1 MEKRIYPYLIKSK
14 SMAGYYELLFDEG
27 FELRIF
33 DKKKDKEMYNFFLPT
48 VNNYMFWTFNLTDVT
63 GFNQMKNDL
72 KAPVCSDYDC
82 NIFVKGDSEVICFRT
97 GVCLALT
104 DDPHV
109 LEKVKTYEA
118 RQDMEEINIR
128 DTDSYPILDNDVDKY
143 MYIIQLHKM
152 IYLNKL
158 LNCMKKE
165 SLLDKARNSFV
176 EFTTKFYDVKITDD
190 KEAEN
195 KLKRWAD
202 DFEIEDKYLK
212 ADNQF
217 DLIYK
222 NSRIN
227 DYKSKQNLL
236 IGASVVLLVVS
247 IVLLA
252 LHIN

>member
-1 MEKRIYPYLIKSK
+1 
-14 SMAGYYELLFDEG
+14 MAD
-27 FELRIF
+27 
-33 DKKKDKEMYNFFLPT
+33 
-48 VNNYMFWTFNLTDVT
+48 
-63 GFNQMKNDL
+63 
-72 KAPVCSDYDC
+72 
-82 NIFVKGDSEVICFRT
+82 
-97 GVCLALT
+97 
-104 DDPHV
+104 
-109 LEKVKTYEA
+109 
-118 RQDMEEINIR
+118 INIR
-128 DTDSYPILDNDVDKY
+128 DTDSYPILDNDIDKY

-158 LNCMKKE
+158 LHYMKKE
-165 SLLDKARNSFV
+165 SMLDKARNSFV

-227 DYKSKQNLL
+227 DYKAKQNLL
-236 IGASVVLLVVS
+236 IGASVVLLIVS

>member
-27 FELRIF
+27 FELKIF

-48 VNNYMFWTFNLTDVT
+48 VNNYMFWTFNLTDVK
-63 GFNQMKNDL
+63 GFNQMQNDL

-82 NIFVKGDSEVICFRT
+82 NIFVKGDNEIVCFRT
-97 GVCLALT
+97 GICLALT

-118 RQDMEEINIR
+118 RQDMEDINIR
-128 DTDSYPILDNDVDKY
+128 DTDSYPILDNDIDKY

-158 LNCMKKE
+158 LHYMKKA
-165 SLLDKARNSFV
+165 SMLDKARNSFV

-236 IGASVVLLVVS
+236 IGASVVLLIVS
-247 IVLLA
+247 VVLLA
-252 LHIN
+252 LHLN

>member
-236 IGASVVLLVVS
+236 IGASVVLLIVS

>member
-227 DYKSKQNLL
+227 DYKAKQNLL
-236 IGASVVLLVVS
+236 IGASVVLLIVS

-252 LHIN
+252 LHIS

>member
-158 LNCMKKE
+158 LHYMKKE
-165 SLLDKARNSFV
+165 SMLDKARNSFV

-236 IGASVVLLVVS
+236 IGASVVLLIVS
-247 IVLLA
+247 VVLLA
-252 LHIN
+252 LHLN

>member
-27 FELRIF
+27 FELKIF

-82 NIFVKGDSEVICFRT
+82 NIFVKGDNEIICFRT

-104 DDPHV
+104 DDPHI

-118 RQDMEEINIR
+118 RQDMADINIR

-158 LNCMKKE
+158 LHYMKKE
-165 SLLDKARNSFV
+165 SMLDKARNSFV

-236 IGASVVLLVVS
+236 IGASVVLLIVS
-247 IVLLA
+247 VVLLA
-252 LHIN
+252 LHLN

>member
-1 MEKRIYPYLIKSK
+1 
-14 SMAGYYELLFDEG
+14 
-27 FELRIF
+27 
-33 DKKKDKEMYNFFLPT
+33 
-48 VNNYMFWTFNLTDVT
+48 MFWTFNLTDVK
-63 GFNQMKNDL
+63 GFNQMQNDL

-82 NIFVKGDSEVICFRT
+82 NVFVKGENEVVCFRT

-109 LEKVKTYEA
+109 LEKLKTYEA
-118 RQDMEEINIR
+118 RQDMADINIR

-236 IGASVVLLVVS
+236 IGASVVLLIVS
-247 IVLLA
+247 VVLLA
-252 LHIN
+252 LHLN

>member
-1 MEKRIYPYLIKSK
+1 M
-14 SMAGYYELLFDEG
+14 
-27 FELRIF
+27 
-33 DKKKDKEMYNFFLPT
+33 
-48 VNNYMFWTFNLTDVT
+48 
-63 GFNQMKNDL
+63 
-72 KAPVCSDYDC
+72 
-82 NIFVKGDSEVICFRT
+82 
-97 GVCLALT
+97 
-104 DDPHV
+104 
-109 LEKVKTYEA
+109 
-118 RQDMEEINIR
+118 
-128 DTDSYPILDNDVDKY
+128 
-143 MYIIQLHKM
+143 
-152 IYLNKL
+152 
-158 LNCMKKE
+158 
-165 SLLDKARNSFV
+165 LDKARNSFV

-236 IGASVVLLVVS
+236 IGASVVLLIVS

>member
-27 FELRIF
+27 FELKIF

-48 VNNYMFWTFNLTDVT
+48 VNNYMFWTFNLTDVK

-82 NIFVKGDSEVICFRT
+82 NIFVKGDNEIVCFRT

-104 DDPHV
+104 DDPHI

-118 RQDMEEINIR
+118 RQDMADINIR

-158 LNCMKKE
+158 LHYMKKE
-165 SLLDKARNSFV
+165 SMLDKARNSFV

-236 IGASVVLLVVS
+236 IGASVVLLIVS
-247 IVLLA
+247 VVLLA
-252 LHIN
+252 LHLN

>member
-1 MEKRIYPYLIKSK
+1 MEKRIYPYLI
-14 SMAGYYELLFDEG
+14 AVYYDLLFYKV
-27 FELRIF
+27 FELKIF
-33 DKKKDKEMYNFFLPT
+33 DKKKDKKLYDFFLPT
-48 VNNYMFWTFNLTDVT
+48 VNNYMFWTFNLTDVK
-63 GFNQMKNDL
+63 GFNQMQNDL

-82 NIFVKGDSEVICFRT
+82 NVFVKGEDEVVCFRT

-109 LEKVKTYEA
+109 LEKLKTYEA
-118 RQDMEEINIR
+118 RQDMADINIR
-128 DTDSYPILDNDVDKY
+128 DTDSYPILDNDIDKY
-143 MYIIQLHKM
+143 MYIMQLHKM

-158 LNCMKKE
+158 LHYMKKE
-165 SLLDKARNSFV
+165 SMLDKARNSFV

-190 KEAEN
+190 KEAED

-227 DYKSKQNLL
+227 DYKAKQSLL
-236 IGASVVLLVVS
+236 IGTSVVLLVVS
-247 IVLLA
+247 IVLLV
-252 LHIN
+252 LHLN

>member
-48 VNNYMFWTFNLTDVT
+48 VNNYMFWTFNLTDVK

-227 DYKSKQNLL
+227 DYKAKQNLL
-236 IGASVVLLVVS
+236 IGASVVLLIVS

>member
-48 VNNYMFWTFNLTDVT
+48 VNNYMFWTFNLTDIT

-236 IGASVVLLVVS
+236 IGASVVLLIVS
-247 IVLLA
+247 VVLLA
-252 LHIN
+252 LHLN

>member
-1 MEKRIYPYLIKSK
+1 M
-14 SMAGYYELLFDEG
+14 
-27 FELRIF
+27 
-33 DKKKDKEMYNFFLPT
+33 
-48 VNNYMFWTFNLTDVT
+48 
-63 GFNQMKNDL
+63 QNDL

-82 NIFVKGDSEVICFRT
+82 NVFVKGEDEVVCFRT

-109 LEKVKTYEA
+109 LEKLKTYEA
-118 RQDMEEINIR
+118 RQDMADINIR
-128 DTDSYPILDNDVDKY
+128 DTDSYPILDNDIDKY
-143 MYIIQLHKM
+143 MYIMQLHKM

-158 LNCMKKE
+158 LHYMKKE
-165 SLLDKARNSFV
+165 SMLDKARNSFV

-190 KEAEN
+190 KEAED

-227 DYKSKQNLL
+227 DYKAKQSLL
-236 IGASVVLLVVS
+236 IGTSVVLLVVS
-247 IVLLA
+247 IVLLV
-252 LHIN
+252 LHLN

>member
-236 IGASVVLLVVS
+236 IGASVVLLIVS
-247 IVLLA
+247 VVLLA
-252 LHIN
+252 LHLN

>member
-27 FELRIF
+27 FELKIF

-48 VNNYMFWTFNLTDVT
+48 VNNYMFWTFNLTDVK

-236 IGASVVLLVVS
+236 IGASVVLLIVS
-247 IVLLA
+247 VVLLA
-252 LHIN
+252 LHLN

>member
-48 VNNYMFWTFNLTDVT
+48 VNNYMFWTFNLTDVK

-104 DDPHV
+104 DDPNI

-118 RQDMEEINIR
+118 RQDMADINIR

-236 IGASVVLLVVS
+236 IGASVVLLIVS
-247 IVLLA
+247 VVLLA
-252 LHIN
+252 LHLN

>member
-27 FELRIF
+27 FELKIF
-33 DKKKDKEMYNFFLPT
+33 DKKKDKELYNFFLPT
-48 VNNYMFWTFNLTDVT
+48 VNNYMFWTFNLTDIQ
-63 GFNQMKNDL
+63 GFKSMSNDL

-82 NIFVKGDSEVICFRT
+82 NIFVKGEDEVVCFRT

-104 DDPHV
+104 EDPHV
-109 LEKVKTYEA
+109 LEKLKTYEA
-118 RQDMEEINIR
+118 RQDMADINIR
-128 DTDSYPILDNDVDKY
+128 DTDSYPILDNEVDKY
-143 MYIIQLHKM
+143 MYIMQLHKM

-158 LNCMKKE
+158 LHYMKKE
-165 SLLDKARNSFV
+165 SMLDKARNSFV

-227 DYKSKQNLL
+227 DYKAKQNLL
-236 IGASVVLLVVS
+236 IGASVVLLIVS

>member
-14 SMAGYYELLFDEG
+14 SMAGYYELLFDAG
-27 FELRIF
+27 FELKIF
-33 DKKKDKEMYNFFLPT
+33 DRKKDKELYDFFLPT
-48 VNNYMFWTFNLTDVT
+48 VNNYMFWTFNLSDVK
-63 GFNQMKNDL
+63 GFNQMQNDL

-82 NIFVKGDSEVICFRT
+82 NIFVKGDNEIVCFRT
-97 GVCLALT
+97 GICLALT

-118 RQDMEEINIR
+118 RQDMADINIR
-128 DTDSYPILDNDVDKY
+128 DTDSYPILDNDTDKY

-158 LNCMKKE
+158 LNCMKKA
-165 SLLDKARNSFV
+165 SMLDKARNSFV

-227 DYKSKQNLL
+227 DYKAKQNLL
-236 IGASVVLLVVS
+236 IGASVVLLIVS

>member
-27 FELRIF
+27 FELKIF
-33 DKKKDKEMYNFFLPT
+33 DKKKDKELYDFFLPT
-48 VNNYMFWTFNLTDVT
+48 VNNYMFWTFNLTDVK
-63 GFNQMKNDL
+63 GFNQMQNDL

-82 NIFVKGDSEVICFRT
+82 NIFVKGEDEVICFRT

-104 DDPHV
+104 GDPHV
-109 LEKVKTYEA
+109 LEKLKTYEA
-118 RQDMEEINIR
+118 RQDMADINIR
-128 DTDSYPILDNDVDKY
+128 DTDSYPILDNDIDKY

-158 LNCMKKE
+158 LHYMKKE
-165 SLLDKARNSFV
+165 SMLDKARNSFV

-222 NSRIN
+222 YSRIN
-227 DYKSKQNLL
+227 DYKAKQNLL
-236 IGASVVLLVVS
+236 IGASVVLLIVS

>member
-27 FELRIF
+27 FELKIF

-236 IGASVVLLVVS
+236 IGASVVLLIVS
-247 IVLLA
+247 VVLLA
-252 LHIN
+252 LHLN

>member
-82 NIFVKGDSEVICFRT
+82 NIFVKGEDEVICFRT

-104 DDPHV
+104 GDPHV
-109 LEKVKTYEA
+109 LEKLKTYEA
-118 RQDMEEINIR
+118 RQDMADINIR
-128 DTDSYPILDNDVDKY
+128 DTDSYPILDNDIDKY

-158 LNCMKKE
+158 LHYMKKE
-165 SLLDKARNSFV
+165 SMLDKARNSFV

-236 IGASVVLLVVS
+236 IGASVVLLIVS
-247 IVLLA
+247 VVLLA
-252 LHIN
+252 LHLN

>member
-104 DDPHV
+104 DDPNI

-118 RQDMEEINIR
+118 RQDMADINIR

-236 IGASVVLLVVS
+236 IGASVVLLIVS
-247 IVLLA
+247 VVLLA
-252 LHIN
+252 LHLN

>member
-27 FELRIF
+27 FELKIF

-48 VNNYMFWTFNLTDVT
+48 VNNYMFWTFNLTDVK

-82 NIFVKGDSEVICFRT
+82 NIFVKGDNEIVCFKT

-104 DDPHV
+104 DDPHI

-118 RQDMEEINIR
+118 RQDMADINIR

-158 LNCMKKE
+158 LHYMKKE
-165 SLLDKARNSFV
+165 SMLDKARNSFV

-236 IGASVVLLVVS
+236 IGASVVLLIVS
-247 IVLLA
+247 VVLLA
-252 LHIN
+252 LHLN